1 VRKSIFVPVLIATAF
16 LLTASATFG
25 SEADEL
31 REKAQA
37 MTRKAVELKERGRV
51 KAAEDLARKAGELAE
66 AAERLEG
73 KRPKV
78 SGEEIEKLQGHLKDL
93 LDKERRMK
101 ESRAPERDLAEIR
114 DRIAKT
120 ERALDGLRA
129 AHKRHVEG
137 RKGPGPHPMPEMMT
151 KLEEAGRRIKHLRIA
166 AENLHA
172 AGAADL
178 AKQIMEKAEIM
189 EREAR
194 EAKMRLMRE
203 AEHRG
208 GPEMGGIPAQIEELR
223 REVGRLREEMKEL
236 GQHVKELERARR

>member
-1 VRKSIFVPVLIATAF
+1 MRKSIFVPVLITTAF

-25 SEADEL
+25 LEADEL

-37 MTRKAVELKERGRV
+37 MKREAVELKERGRV
-51 KAAEDLARKAGELAE
+51 QAAEDLARKAAELAE

-78 SGEEIEKLQGHLKDL
+78 SEQEIEKLHGHLKDL

-101 ESRAPERDLAEIR
+101 EARAPERDLAEIR

-120 ERALDGLRA
+120 ERELDGLRA
-129 AHKRHVEG
+129 AHKKQVEG
-137 RKGPGPHPMPEMMT
+137 RKGPGPHPAVMA
-151 KLEEAGRRIKHLRIA
+151 KLEEAGRRINHLRIA
-166 AENLHA
+166 ADNLHA

-194 EAKMRLMRE
+194 EAKMRLMVE

-208 GPEMGGIPAQIEELR
+208 GPETSGIPAQIEELR
-223 REVGRLREEMKEL
+223 REVGRLREEMKDL
-236 GQHVKELERARR
+236 GQHVKELERARK